1 MMMHT
6 TMRKIQI
13 YNLKISNCEEDFEL
27 CTDVSKVE
35 KHVLLSLANPN
46 YEGMIRKFSHLK
58 GIKMTE
64 TDTKSELPVHLVLG
78 ASEYPQIKTS
88 VPPKIGSIGEPV
100 AEYTRFG
107 WTIISPGTELDL
119 SNLYL
124 TRSTDEDY
132 DRLCSLDVLG
142 IQDSPSSNTNSVY
155 EDFKQQLVRSD
166 EGWYETGLL
175 WKTGHPPLPTNEK
188 GSLARLSSLL
198 RKLSRNPDLYQDYD
212 AVIKEYL
219 DQGIV
224 ERVSDN
230 VQPTEKIF
238 YIPHK
243 AVVRDQAEST
253 KLRVVFDASAKQ
265 DDSSPSLNDCLETGP
280 PLQNLLLSIIVRNRM
295 KPIALAGDIKKAFLQ
310 VRIRPEDRNALRFHW
325 VKDIHTEKREV
336 FRFSRALFG

>member
-1 MMMHT
+1 MLTSETRHVTYPVVVVKVNGVKCRALLDTGAGSSYASATLINRIGVSASRVEQRQIEMMMDT

-35 KHVLLSLANPN
+35 KNVLLSLANPN

-78 ASEYPQIKTS
+78 ASEYSRIKTS

-100 AEYTRFG
+100 AEYTQFG
-107 WTIISPGTELDL
+107 WTINSPGTELDL

-132 DRLCSLDVLG
+132 NRLCSLDVLG
-142 IQDSPSSNTNSVY
+142 IQDSPSNNTNSVY

-198 RKLSRNPDLYQDYD
+198 RKLRRNPDLYQDYD

-230 VQPTEKIF
+230 VQPKEKIF
-238 YIPHK
+238 YISHK

-280 PLQNLLLSIIVRNRM
+280 PL
-295 KPIALAGDIKKAFLQ
+295 
-310 VRIRPEDRNALRFHW
+310 
-325 VKDIHTEKREV
+325 
-336 FRFSRALFG
+336 